1 MDYVYKP
8 GLVLYLPLHTLEGSS
23 FGSRDAYGHLCTV
36 TGGSRKGKGYDFDGI
51 DDRITAG
58 NAITSYPATLCIW
71 ARPDNKT
78 GGDVL
83 FYSPVITMAFYT
95 SNYFLTHSSHI
106 GCSLEYFTDGAWAF
120 IAISARNGEGD
131 ADLYVDGI
139 ERTIYAGNNYGR
151 GGSTYQ
157 IANRNG
163 GNYFDGSIGEIMV
176 YRRAL
181 TPQEIQHIYLT
192 TRWRYQ

>member
-1 MDYVYKP
+1 VDFVFNP
-8 GLVLYLPLHTLEGSS
+8 SLVFYLPLHELDGSS
-23 FGSRDAYGHLCTV
+23 IGSRDAYGHLCTV
-36 TGGSRKGKGYDFDGI
+36 TGASRTAKGLDFDGI
-51 DDRITAG
+51 DDKITID

-83 FYSPVITMAFYT
+83 FYSPVITGAFYT

-106 GCSLEYFTDGAWAF
+106 GCSLDYFTNGVWAF
-120 IAISARNGEGD
+120 IAISARNSESD
-131 ADLYVDGI
+131 ANLYVDGI
-139 ERTIYAGNNYGR
+139 ERTIYTGNNYGK
-151 GGSTYQ
+151 GGTTYQ

-163 GNYFDGSIGEIMV
+163 ANFFDGGVGEVMV

-181 TPQEIQHIYLT
+181 TPQEIEHIYLAT
-192 TRWRYQ
+192 KWRYQ